1 VKRLGRADASNES
14 THALN
19 TRCGSRLAAAVTDSK
34 VELAPNVRV
43 NESGNVVI
51 FSTERTDEY
60 FARIEVAGAVIA
72 RVRVVNAE
80 RGYDFE
86 RIIADIENIN
96 PESDI
101 RLIAIDHIGDLSEKE
116 IRSVAKVGDIITRL
130 TTQAMRLRCCILM
143 VTHTVKN
150 ANKAT
155 HPQQTFGGAVAW
167 VRKWSDA
174 FGICPIKHGVGVIEH
189 VSPEL

>member
-1 VKRLGRADASNES
+1 M
-14 THALN
+14 
-19 TRCGSRLAAAVTDSK
+19 
-34 VELAPNVRV
+34 
-43 NESGNVVI
+43 VI

-60 FARIEVAGAVIA
+60 FARIEVAGADTA
-72 RVRVVNAE
+72 RVRIVNAE

-96 PESDI
+96 PESNV
-101 RLIAIDHIGDLSEKE
+101 RLIPIDHIGDLSEKE

-150 ANKAT
+150 ANNAT
-155 HPQQTFGGAVAW
+155 RPQQTFGGAVAW

-174 FGICPIKHGVGVIEH
+174 FGICPIKHGVGVFEH
-189 VSPEL
+189 VIGSKRRFETCWEYRITGKVSRIKDDKGQPIESELLTIEGDSRRSATSKPST